1 MAIAFLAKSGQDQS
15 RQGFFSHLGVT
26 FLSSLLVTG
35 CGSNWQEA
43 LKPDPRLEQPTTP
56 TPIASSPLSPA
67 PEPTITSSSYPSHQ
81 PSPNTQLS
89 DLDQVSP
96 QLRSYVEQMQRLA
109 IVIPTPGRTAVPSL
123 NQPVTRREYAR
134 WLVAVNN
141 RFFDRQP
148 AKQIRLADGGSQAAF
163 QDIAKSDP
171 DFGAIQGLAEAG
183 LIPSKLTSETSSS
196 QFRPDATLI
205 REDLIAWK
213 VPVDTR
219 QALPKATLEN
229 LNQTWGFQDSEKIDP
244 KALRAIYMDHQNG
257 DQANIRRAFGYTTL
271 FQPKRTVT
279 RAEAIA
285 VLWHLG
291 FQSDGISAPDLL
303 KGEAKMEEPN
313 QPSENN
319 P

>member
-1 MAIAFLAKSGQDQS
+1 MNAIVVWVRCRIARGGWVFCWAGLLLA
-15 RQGFFSHLGVT
+15 
-26 FLSSLLVTG
+26 G
-35 CGSNWQEA
+35 CGQNWQEA
-43 LKPDPRLEQPTTP
+43 LKPDPRLEPHTNTAPRP
-56 TPIASSPLSPA
+56 TPVSPSPSLSPTSPSPASPSSSPGTSPA
-67 PEPTITSSSYPSHQ
+67 
-81 PSPNTQLS
+81 SPNSFSTAFS

-96 QLRSYVEQMQRLA
+96 QIRPYVEQMQQLA
-109 IVIPTPGRTAVPSL
+109 IVIPNPGRSATPSL

-148 AKQIRLADGGSQAAF
+148 AKQIRLADGGSQSAF
-163 QDIAKSDP
+163 SDLPKTDP

-183 LIPSKLTSETSSS
+183 LLPSKLTQETTIA
-196 QFRPDATLI
+196 QFRPDTPLT
-205 REDLIAWK
+205 REDLIFWK

-229 LNQTWGFQDSEKIDP
+229 LNQTWGFQDGEKIDP

-257 DQANIRRAFGYTTL
+257 DQSNIRRAFGYTTL

-291 FQSDGISAPDLL
+291 FQGDGLSAQDLL
-303 KGEAKMEEPN
+303 KGETPIEDTEKE
-313 QPSENN
+313 
-319 P
+319 